1 MAKTPS
7 DKLYRLICGLT
18 PAEKR
23 YFRLFV
29 RGKPDRDSKYL
40 QLFEAMERMPVFD
53 DEALRQMIY
62 DNQPV
67 ESRKYSELK
76 AYLYDLL
83 LKSLQAY
90 DEQQSVA
97 YRLGHQLQSVSVLFK
112 RGHYDACQDLLQ
124 KAAKMARQY
133 EYFTQLL
140 EVLRW
145 EKHLAYTRM
154 DVDFLHKQFDQLQ
167 YTEARTMDQL
177 QNLADYRKLFF
188 QVYTTIKREAQHRG
202 EQRMARLQDL
212 VRHPLLSDP
221 DQALSHRARVL
232 YYRTLNLYHYAA
244 LEYDAFYETGKKM
257 IGLLESQ
264 PHFLKESLAD
274 YIAAL
279 SNYILSCGLLERY
292 GEVRETLDKLRKL
305 KPLTEDDHRKIHRQ
319 YYTNK
324 FVLCIFTGA
333 FEEARK
339 EMDRCQSEAGQFDP
353 HDYETASF
361 YFQYCSICFGCGD
374 FAGALDYLNDW
385 LNQPRTVEREDLQSL
400 ARMLSLILHFEMG
413 NTVLLE
419 SLLRSA
425 TRFMQKKNR
434 LYDLERR
441 FFQFM
446 SELMRAPSRQ
456 DQQLAFH
463 KMQDDLRHLSSLPG
477 AQVLLQTFDLEAWL
491 TAKISG
497 ISFAEAVRAKWQSH
511 QQTMR
516 NDSHEE

>member
-7 DKLYRLICGLT
+7 DKLYRLIQGLS

-29 RGKPDRDSKYL
+29 RGKPERDSKYL
-40 QLFEAMERMPVFD
+40 QLFDAMGTMNQFD
-53 DEALRQMIY
+53 DEALCKLIY
-62 DNQPV
+62 QDQPV

-83 LKSLQAY
+83 LKSLQSF
-90 DEQQSVA
+90 DEPHSLEF
-97 YRLGHQLQSVSVLFK
+97 RLNHQLQSVSVLFK
-112 RGHYDACQDLLQ
+112 RGHYDACQDLLH
-124 KAAKMARQY
+124 KAGKVARQY
-133 EYFTQLL
+133 ECFTHLL
-140 EVLRW
+140 EITRW

-167 YTEARTMDQL
+167 FTETRSLDQL
-177 QNLADYRKLFF
+177 RNVAAYRKLFF

-202 EQRMARLQDL
+202 EERTARLNKL
-212 VRHPLLSDP
+212 VQHELLSDP
-221 DQALSHRARVL
+221 DQALSHTARVL
-232 YYRTLNLYHYAA
+232 YYRTLNLYNYAA
-244 LEYDAFYETGKKM
+244 LELEQFYETGKKL
-257 IGLLESQ
+257 IEILESQ
-264 PHFLKESLAD
+264 PHFLKENLAD

-279 SNYILSCGLLERY
+279 SNFILSCGLLQRY
-292 GEVRETLDKLRKL
+292 EEVRKTLAKLQKI
-305 KPLTEDDHRKIHRQ
+305 KPLTEDDRRKTHRQ

-339 EMDRCQSEAGQFDP
+339 EMERCQKEAEKFDP

-361 YFQYCSICFGCGD
+361 YFQYCCICFGCGD
-374 FAGALDYLNDW
+374 FDGALNYLNDW

-400 ARMLSLILHFEMG
+400 ARMLSLIIHFEMG

-425 TRFMQKKNR
+425 TRFLQKKNR

-441 FFQFM
+441 FLQFM
-446 SELMRAPSRQ
+446 SELMRAASKKE
-456 DQQLAFH
+456 QQLAFQ
-463 KMQDDLRHLSSLPG
+463 KMREAL
-477 AQVLLQTFDLEAWL
+477 AQVADWPNAQALLQTFDLESWL
-491 TAKISG
+491 EGKIRNQ
-497 ISFAEAVRAKWQSH
+497 SFADVVRTKWEAQRKLMS
-511 QQTMR
+511 R
-516 NDSHEE
+516 